1 MQFPAGT
8 SYTGTTWNIN
18 IPNTTASNYL
28 ANYNAYQTALETQT
42 QAVSNAQAALDQANA
57 SLTALESV
65 ARPEDIEAAQAQ
77 VDSAQGAYQAA
88 QGMYD
93 NNFIKAPINGTV
105 TFVNVEVGQNATPNQ
120 TIIGMVPTSAF
131 QMVAYVDQDFLS
143 RLPLGTQVNVTFAE
157 IPSTNFS
164 ARVVDTESASRW
176 RSLMHSTK

>member
-1 MQFPAGT
+1 MQFPVGT

-77 VDSAQGAYQAA
+77 VAAKVAAAKQSQAA
-88 QGMYD
+88 PEPAAPQDNIGPDVRMGADMYAAQARD
-93 NNFIKAPINGTV
+93 KARRDKMERAWAKAIKPNFAG
-105 TFVNVEVGQNATPNQ
+105 
-120 TIIGMVPTSAF
+120 
-131 QMVAYVDQDFLS
+131 
-143 RLPLGTQVNVTFAE
+143 
-157 IPSTNFS
+157 PSTLT
-164 ARVVDTESASRW
+164 R
-176 RSLMHSTK
+176 